1 MDVSEPAKICPA
13 WESDSYQNMPCLG
26 VAFFLLTDLS
36 SASSFFSW
44 PSPYHHNH
52 GQVACKSRS
61 AVRAS
66 VAASAR

>member
-26 VAFFLLTDLS
+26 VAFLLTDLS
-36 SASSFFSW
+36 SAPSFFSW
-44 PSPYHHNH
+44 PPLYHQNH